1 MKYKFYYLLIAL
13 SIFIILPACA
23 DLEEEVFDEVTV
35 DDIER
40 LLENPTPEFLDNLVA
55 SVYAELIPN
64 FTERNFFNLQESTS
78 DISMTPTRLWQDPS
92 RSDWF
97 DGGRYVQLHTHTWD
111 ASEVTVNTVWN
122 LLQGGI
128 AAGLEVLAPFNTPAA
143 LDNPL
148 IAPRRAEVQGL
159 TAFYMWAIFDLY
171 NQIPYI
177 DQSTGENVV
186 LTGDAAINE
195 MIRLLEAAMPNL
207 PTKDQSR
214 SGIVFSKGAAQA
226 LIARIHL
233 NRAVYL
239 DRYSSQFSFDAAD
252 LNEVISVTTD
262 LIDNRGYSL
271 ATDYFRLFDGD
282 SDNNS
287 ATDELIFVVN
297 CVAGQTC
304 NRAFTAMVMSQGQ
317 FAADAGSFRGW
328 NGFCTLPEFVDSW
341 DESDPRFFEENYPN
355 EPGAIDPASYK
366 LNRGIQ
372 VGVQH
377 GPVPVDANGIPTE
390 GGTFK
395 RDANGQLV
403 IEELKNFLRDNQVV
417 DYAKDVSL
425 TSNQW
430 AGARV
435 FKYEYDTPGPGRWD
449 TDINP
454 VIFRLAD
461 AYLMRAEAHLRNGNT
476 RAALADV
483 NAVRTARG
491 AELLTEIDLDAMLDE
506 RGFEFYW
513 ESHRR
518 TDLVRFG
525 KFNDAWTDKPVTDV
539 NLRVFPIPIN
549 ALAASSKLAQN
560 QGY

>member
-1 MKYKFYYLLIAL
+1 MKNIIKLTAL
-13 SIFIILPACA
+13 FFLFAIIGCA
-23 DLEEEVFDEVTV
+23 NLEEEVFDEVIV
-35 DDIER
+35 SDIET
-40 LLENPTPEFLDNLVA
+40 LLENPSPEFIDNLVA

-64 FTERNFFNLQESTS
+64 FTERNYFNAQESTS

-97 DGGRYVQLHTHTWD
+97 DGGRYVRLHTHAWD
-111 ASEVTVNTVWN
+111 PSDVTVISVWN
-122 LLQGGI
+122 FLQGGI
-128 AAGLEVLAPFNTPAA
+128 AAGLEVLGPFSTPAA
-143 LDNPL
+143 LNNPT
-148 IAPRRAEVQGL
+148 ITPRRAEVQGL
-159 TAFYMWAIFDLY
+159 LAFYMWAIYDLY
-171 NQIPYI
+171 AQVPYV
-177 DQSTGENVV
+177 DQNTGENVV
-186 LTGDAAINE
+186 LSGEAAINE
-195 MIRLLEAAMPNL
+195 IVRLLEAAIPNL
-207 PTKDQSR
+207 PTKAESN
-214 SGIVFSKGAAQA
+214 SGIIFSQGAAQA
-226 LIARIHL
+226 LMARVYL
-233 NRAVYL
+233 NKAVYL
-239 DRYSSQFSFDAAD
+239 DRYAGGFSFDGAD
-252 LNEVISVTTD
+252 MNEVISVTTE
-262 LIDNRGYSL
+262 LINNGGYTL
-271 ATDYFRLFDGD
+271 ANDYFRLFDGN

-317 FAADAGSFRGW
+317 FADDAGSFRGW

-341 DESDPRFFEENYPN
+341 DTADPRFFEENYPN
-355 EPGAIDPASYK
+355 EPGVIDPATYK

-377 GPVPVDANGIPTE
+377 GPVPVDAGGNPTE

-395 RDANGQLV
+395 RDANGMLV

-417 DYAKDVSL
+417 DYAKDVEL

-461 AYLMRAEAHLRNGNT
+461 AYLMRAEAYLRSGNSGD
-476 RAALADV
+476 ALADV

-491 AELLTEIDLDAMLDE
+491 APLLTSIDLDGMLAE

-513 ESHRR
+513 EAQRR
-518 TDLVRFG
+518 TDLIRFG
-525 KFNDAWTDKPVTDV
+525 KFNDAWTSKPASDP
-539 NLRVFPIPIN
+539 NKRVFPIPTN
-549 ALAASSKLAQN
+549 ALAASSKLVQN

>member
-1 MKYKFYYLLIAL
+1 MKFLNILLTTSFLILAL
-13 SIFIILPACA
+13 GCA
-23 DLEEEVFDEVTV
+23 DLDEEVFDEVGVT
-35 DDIER
+35 DIEA
-40 LLENPTPEFLDNLVA
+40 LLANPSPEFLDNLVA

-64 FTERNFFNLQESTS
+64 FTERNYFNLQESTS
-78 DISMTPTRLWQDPS
+78 DISMTPTRLWEDPS

-97 DGGRYVQLHTHTWD
+97 DGGRYVLLHTHTWD
-111 ASEVTVNTVWN
+111 ANEVTVNTVWN
-122 LLQGGI
+122 FLQGGI
-128 AAGLEVLAPFNTPAA
+128 AAGLEILDPFSTPSARN
-143 LDNPL
+143 NPL
-148 IAPRRAEVQGL
+148 ITPKRAEVQGL
-159 TAFYMWAIFDLY
+159 LAFYMWAIFDLY
-171 NQIPYI
+171 AQVPYI
-177 DQSTGENVV
+177 DQASGENVV
-186 LTGDAAINE
+186 LSGETAINE
-195 MIRLLEAAMPNL
+195 MVRLLEEAIPNL
-207 PTKDQSR
+207 PTKDQAGSI
-214 SGIVFSKGAAQA
+214 SVFTRGAAQTLLARIYLNKAVYMDRYAGGFTFSGTDMDQVISISTA
-226 LIARIHL
+226 LI
-233 NRAVYL
+233 N
-239 DRYSSQFSFDAAD
+239 
-252 LNEVISVTTD
+252 NG
-262 LIDNRGYSL
+262 GYSL

-287 ATDELIFVVN
+287 ATDELIFVVD
-297 CVAGQTC
+297 CEAGQTC

-341 DESDPRFFEENYPN
+341 DTEDPRFFEENYPN
-355 EPGAIDPASYK
+355 EPGTIDPATYQ

-377 GPVPVDANGIPTE
+377 GPVPVDADGNPSE

-395 RDANGQLV
+395 RDANGQLI
-403 IEELKNFLRDNQVV
+403 IEELRNFLRDNLVV
-417 DYAKDVSL
+417 DYSREVSL

-461 AYLMRAEAHLRNGNT
+461 AYLMRAEAELRNGN
-476 RAALADV
+476 AGSALADV

-491 AELLTEIDLDAMLDE
+491 ANLLTDITLDGILAE

-525 KFNDAWTDKPVTDV
+525 RFNDAWTSKDASDATK
-539 NLRVFPIPIN
+539 RVFPIPVN
-549 ALAASSKLAQN
+549 ALAASTQLSQN